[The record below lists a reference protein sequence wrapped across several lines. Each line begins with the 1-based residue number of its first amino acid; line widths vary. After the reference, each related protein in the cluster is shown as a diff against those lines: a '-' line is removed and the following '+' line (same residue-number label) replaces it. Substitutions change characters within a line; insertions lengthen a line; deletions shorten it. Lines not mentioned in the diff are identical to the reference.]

1 MQIELDIVGRPHIN
15 GLYWGGREGGNEQDL
30 TDMMLRG
37 EIDKDLLENLVSSQ
51 LVYRRKLEI
60 LRGENKSQLNKVTPT
75 KPNL

>member
-37 EIDKDLLENLVSSQ
+37 EIDKDLLENLISSQ

>member
-15 GLYWGGREGGNEQDL
+15 GLYWGGREGGHEQDL

-37 EIDKDLLENLVSSQ
+37 EISKDFLENLISMQ
-51 LVYRRKLEI
+51 AAYRRNLQI
-60 LRGENKSQLNKVTPT
+60 LRGENKSLLHKVTPT